1 MRDIERF
8 TTRMGSD
15 VEIKV
20 TELNGK
26 WVMFAVDPASGKTL
40 NGIEVAVDIDLSP
53 FETIDEFTE
62 SELASKLVLSIMRL
76 AETSL
81 SL

>member
-26 WVMFAVDPASGKTL
+26 WVMFAVDPTNGKTL

-53 FETIDEFTE
+53 FENIDEFIE